1 MPSISGIDHDVSFF
15 YFVEVPNFAT
25 DPIHVLL
32 RTRFGMEAFR
42 GQQEAVI
49 RSLLAGKSALAL
61 FATGAGKSLC
71 YQLPSLLFPGVT
83 IVVSPLIALMKD
95 QVESLHRRGI
105 PAAKI
110 DSTLT
115 DDEAKD
121 ILDGVLS
128 GQIKL
133 LFVSPERL
141 ASQGFRKSLQG
152 VTISLLAIDEAHCVS
167 EWGHNF
173 RPDYLKIARL
183 RQRLKVGC
191 VLALTATA
199 TPPVAR
205 EIRKAFRI
213 SPTCQFQGGFQRPN
227 LQLRVESC
235 AAAEKDARLIE
246 ALRERHG
253 PTIVYATSRKDTER
267 ITTLLQKT
275 GFSALA
281 YHAGLTSEM
290 RALHQESFLRNQTRI
305 IVATIAFGMGIDKP
319 DIRGIIHYHLPK
331 SIEGYCQEIGRAG
344 RDGLDSYCLL
354 FAHKPDAKTLENFIH
369 AATPSPQALRNLLD
383 RLLRL
388 ASPGKCFAISP
399 YELSVSHDMREE
411 SLRTVLAYLETDGLI
426 ERSGQFHA
434 YLRARLLRPL
444 DRALAGYPARVKNR
458 IRALFAAAE
467 EAYGSLHFRLY
478 DIAEAT
484 GISREEAAGIITALA
499 DAGDIRLEQRGMRE
513 VYQRSKKAD
522 VSIPEVIERM
532 VERFESRALFEF
544 QRIRLMQGYVE
555 SRHCRARALAKHFG
569 IRGSENCGSCDL
581 CVGGKAI
588 RWRDVAAPKI
598 PAEEWQQMLALRR
611 EQHAALG
618 TVRQLAKFLCGISSP
633 AAYQAKLTARVEFGM
648 WQDQDFLDI
657 LALLEA

>member
-1 MPSISGIDHDVSFF
+1 M
-15 YFVEVPNFAT
+15 VPDNVT
-25 DPIHVLL
+25 DPILSLL
-32 RTRFGMEAFR
+32 RVRFGMESFR
-42 GQQEAVI
+42 GQQEEVI
-49 RSLLAGKSALAL
+49 RTLLEGKSALAL

-83 IVVSPLIALMKD
+83 LVVSPLIALMKD

-105 PAAKI
+105 AAAKI

-115 DDEAKD
+115 DDEARE
-121 ILDGVLS
+121 ILEGVFS

-133 LFVSPERL
+133 LFLSPERL
-141 ASQGFRKSLQG
+141 ASRGFRKSLQG

-183 RQRLKVGC
+183 RQRLKVRC

-199 TPPVAR
+199 TPSVAR

-213 SPTCQFQGGFQRPN
+213 SAACQFQGGFHRPN

-235 AAAEKDARLIE
+235 ATAEKDAQLVKILQE
-246 ALRERHG
+246 TSG
-253 PTIVYATSRKDTER
+253 PTIVYTTSRKDTER
-267 ITTLLQKT
+267 ITAMLQKN
-275 GFSALA
+275 GFAALA
-281 YHAGLTSEM
+281 YHAGLTAEM
-290 RALHQESFLRNQTRI
+290 RSMHQESFLRNQIRI
-305 IVATIAFGMGIDKP
+305 IVATIAFGMGIDKS

-331 SIEGYCQEIGRAG
+331 SIEGYSQEIGRAG
-344 RDGLDSYCLL
+344 RDGLDSYCVL

-388 ASPGKCFAISP
+388 AAPGKCFAISP
-399 YELSVSHDMREE
+399 YELSVSLDMREE
-411 SLRTVLAYLETDGLI
+411 SLRTVLAYLETDGII

-434 YLRARLLRPL
+434 YLRVRLLRPL
-444 DRALAGYPARVKNR
+444 DRALAGYPSRVKHR

-478 DIAEAT
+478 EIAEAT
-484 GISREEAAGIITALA
+484 GISHEEATEIIKALA
-499 DAGDIRLEQRGMRE
+499 DAGDIRLEQRGVRE
-513 VYQRSKKAD
+513 VYQRDKKAD
-522 VSIPEVIERM
+522 VRIPEVIERM
-532 VERFESRALFEF
+532 VERFESRASFEF

-555 SRHCRARALAKHFG
+555 SRGCRARHLAQHFG
-569 IRGSENCGSCDL
+569 IRGFENCGVCDL
-581 CVGGKAI
+581 CLGGKPL
-588 RWRDVAAPKI
+588 RWRDVTTSKI
-598 PAEEWQQMLALRR
+598 PDHEWQRMLALRR
-611 EQHAALG
+611 ENHAALD
-618 TVRQLAKFLCGISSP
+618 TPRQLAKFLCGLSSP
-633 AAYQAKLTARVEFGM
+633 AAYQAKLTGREEFGM
-648 WQDQDFLDI
+648 WQDQDFLDV

>member
-1 MPSISGIDHDVSFF
+1 MHISGIDHVVPLF
-15 YFVEVPNFAT
+15 YPVAVIDFET
-25 DPIHVLL
+25 DPVHAVL
-32 RTRFGMEAFR
+32 RSRFGMESFR
-42 GQQEAVI
+42 GQQEGVI
-49 RSLLAGKSALAL
+49 RALLAGKSALAL

-83 IVVSPLIALMKD
+83 LVVSPLIALMKD

-105 PAAKI
+105 SAARI
-110 DSTLT
+110 DSTLA
-115 DDEAKD
+115 DDEVGET
-121 ILDGVLS
+121 LDRVLS
-128 GQIKL
+128 GHIKL

-141 ASQGFRKSLQG
+141 ASQGFRKSLRG

-173 RPDYLKIARL
+173 RPDYLKLARL

-199 TPPVAR
+199 TPPVVR
-205 EIRKAFRI
+205 EIRKSFRI
-213 SPTCQFQGGFQRPN
+213 SPGCLFQGGFDRPN
-227 LQLRVESC
+227 LQLKVESC
-235 AAAEKDARLIE
+235 AAAEKDAQLIRVLQE
-246 ALRERHG
+246 TTG
-253 PTIVYATSRKDTER
+253 SVIVYATSRRDTER
-267 ITTLLQKT
+267 ITAMLQKC
-275 GFSALA
+275 GYSALA
-281 YHAGLTSEM
+281 YHAGLPAETRS
-290 RALHQESFLRNQTRI
+290 LHQESFLKNQTRI

-399 YELSVSHDMREE
+399 YDLSVSLDMREE

-426 ERSGQFHA
+426 ERRGQFHA
-434 YLRARLLRPL
+434 YLRVRLLRPL
-444 DRALAGYPARVKNR
+444 DRALAGYATRVKNR
-458 IRALFAAAE
+458 IRSLFAAAE

-478 DIAEAT
+478 EIAETT
-484 GISREEAAGIITALA
+484 GIAREEASEIITALA
-499 DAGDIRLEQRGMRE
+499 DAGDIRLEQRGIRE
-513 VYQRSKKAD
+513 VYQRNKKSEFVIA
-522 VSIPEVIERM
+522 EVIERM
-532 VERFESRALFEF
+532 VERFESRASFEF
-544 QRIRLMQGYVE
+544 HRIRLMQGYVE
-555 SRHCRARALAKHFG
+555 SRHCRARAIARHFG
-569 IRGSENCGSCDL
+569 IRGMENCGNCDL
-581 CVGGKAI
+581 CLGGKPI
-588 RWRDVAAPKI
+588 RWRDVSAPII
-598 PAEEWQQMLALRR
+598 PADEWQQMLALRR
-611 EQHAALG
+611 ENHPSLG
-618 TVRQLAKFLCGISSP
+618 TARQLAKFLCGISSP
-633 AAYQAKLTARVEFGM
+633 AAYQAKLISRDEFGM